1 MEALWTEATPR
12 RLQRVQEEDTAQ
24 LLEAFSFVAFLCKH
38 TSVLLTS
45 AWVLEVLPFL
55 EQVCH
60 GSFQYS
66 MC

>member
-1 MEALWTEATPR
+1 M
-12 RLQRVQEEDTAQ
+12 QEEDTAQ